1 MQTLRQEGIVGLY
14 RGMALP
20 LATVA
25 AFNAV
30 LFSTR
35 GTINSTLANADG
47 AKLLMT
53 HAGAQHALHWQYT
66 SWKNVLGD
74 WRKGCEV
81 LFPCFSA
88 AANVGVN
95 G

>member
-1 MQTLRQEGIVGLY
+1 MQILRQEGIVGLY

-35 GTINSTLANADG
+35 GTINSTLAHADG

-53 HAGAQHALHWQYT
+53 HAGAQHALHWRYT
-66 SWKNVLGD
+66 SWKNVLLIGG
-74 WRKGCEV
+74 KGVRCCSHV
-81 LFPCFSA
+81 SQPLPTL
-88 AANVGVN
+88 V
-95 G
+95 